1 MTKRKAIFTTVLLA
15 IAMLSILMIC
25 LFIRIEHISVGQTI
39 LYVAGFRYI
48 IDRLC
53 DFCGWLMKKK
63 KRKLNHVR

>member
-1 MTKRKAIFTTVLLA
+1 MTKRKAIFTTALLA
-15 IAMLSILMIC
+15 TAILAILTIC
-25 LFIRIEHISVGQTI
+25 LFIRIEHISIGQAI

-63 KRKLNHVR
+63 KRKLNRVR